1 MRDDF
6 SKRDDQIWLKHT
18 FCWLDDAWRRPA
30 RLQAGPSATALE
42 RCGDDAS
49 KETRILIGETRQV
62 VLFSDAAPRGI
73 VAAAMR
79 L

>member
-30 RLQAGPSATALE
+30 RLPAGPSATALE
-42 RCGDDAS
+42 RSGDNTS
-49 KETRILIGETRQV
+49 KGARTLIGETRQV